1 MKCDKKR
8 NIILLIVLVI
18 WIVFIVLVNI
28 ITNHGFN
35 KSESKNNKDDLIETK
50 MVTEKVIVQGD
61 IVIYEI
67 IDVDNINKKNSVVSV
82 LNSNDVIIDEAYIR
96 ENRIIIDTSPLS
108 EGEYKLKVVIDEEE
122 MISDEKF
129 SVIVVKS

>member
-67 IDVDNINKKNSVVSV
+67 IDVDNINKKNCVVSV